1 MRKHTRQLLEEI
13 GRQLDRHV
21 FPMVGN
27 GGLVMPGQTVI
38 SSNPPGKEK
47 YHAKERKR
55 RSATEPRTGSV
66 RWQGPSGGCWAA
78 GRSPRETAPF
88 IGPVVGRG
96 YLEALRPVCDA
107 YPGTLIWEQE
117 DGFWM
122 YSESALLPGL
132 DWKSAFLTGVS
143 THTMQVRGWGFWY
156 HKAIGY
162 QWIGP
167 RHTNFPDGSI
177 CAYEPTDGTWD
188 FGGSLIELLDIYTL
202 WALRHLHCDTF
213 GRWPGP
219 QFVQHAYERM
229 LELADDELCGCGT
242 TLRRYADCCKAAD
255 FRKDRIAEA
264 VQFGCFSRWSLR
276 SAPPAI
282 TRFLLDRV
290 PPPLDE
296 LI

>member
-1 MRKHTRQLLEEI
+1 MRDHTRQLLEEI
-13 GRQLDRHV
+13 GWQLDQNV
-21 FPMVGN
+21 FPMVRN
-27 GGLVMPGQTVI
+27 GGLVMPGHPVI
-38 SSNPPGKEK
+38 PSNRPGKEQ
-47 YHAKERKR
+47 YDAKEGKR
-55 RSATEPRTGSV
+55 RSTTEPRSRAIG
-66 RWQGPSGGCWAA
+66 WQGPSGGRGAA
-78 GRSPRETAPF
+78 GRSPGETAPF
-88 IGPVVGRG
+88 IGPVVARG
-96 YLEALRPVCDA
+96 YPEALSPVCEA

-117 DGFWM
+117 GGFWT
-122 YSESALLPGL
+122 YSESTLLPGL
-132 DWKSAFLTGVS
+132 DWSAAFLTGVS
-143 THTMQVRGWGFWY
+143 TRTLQVKGWGFRY

-162 QWIGP
+162 HWIGP

-177 CAYEPTDGTWD
+177 CAYEPTDGTWG

-219 QFVQHAYERM
+219 QFVPHAYERM
-229 LELADDELCGCGT
+229 LEFADDDLCGCGT
-242 TLRRYADCCKAAD
+242 ILRRYADCCKAAD

-264 VQFGCFSRWSLR
+264 VRFCCFSRWSLR

-290 PPPLDE
+290 PPPLDD